1 MATEKNSTELYFEWW
16 LDELKSQNLVKKY
29 EREPQSIV
37 IKESYPIFY
46 NQHYKKQEPIIR
58 NFNLFQP
65 ITYTPDYLVVFDKS
79 LLNKLFGYIKKSDL
93 DNSHILE
100 DFEKSEIK
108 PGNVYSETLFYS
120 TNKIKKGEFLG
131 DYIIYFDVKPPSS
144 VLQFTGNLQ
153 SSRDFPLKSRMIFD
167 RYGVYI
173 NKVIPVGQKTDLF
186 AKTFLPERFRYT
198 DKSGQVRKLKPYQE
212 SCKTINEYLQSKNL
226 L

>member
-29 EREPQSIV
+29 EREPQSII

-46 NQHYKKQEPIIR
+46 NQHYKKQEPIVR

-108 PGNVYSETLFYS
+108 PVNV
-120 TNKIKKGEFLG
+120 
-131 DYIIYFDVKPPSS
+131 
-144 VLQFTGNLQ
+144 
-153 SSRDFPLKSRMIFD
+153 
-167 RYGVYI
+167 
-173 NKVIPVGQKTDLF
+173 
-186 AKTFLPERFRYT
+186 
-198 DKSGQVRKLKPYQE
+198 
-212 SCKTINEYLQSKNL
+212 
-226 L
+226 